1 MSPHRRD
8 ALTLTLVLALASLT
22 TSAGAQA
29 PSSAPKPLSP
39 KEAERRQLLEQ
50 MGLRKAD
57 RSPQAPGAAPAAA
70 PASSK
75 EASGPARGPEEP
87 GPHASSPE
95 RAATSAP
102 GLSFRRIV
110 HPLLIQTCRACH
122 GAGGPAA
129 ATRLVLSGDAAADH
143 ASVARLITTTDPAQS
158 LLLTKASGSVMHA
171 GGSPWPEGSAAHT
184 RVLAWIKAGGR
195 LDGLAASAAPPP
207 ATRAEPKAPPLARTP
222 GAVATAPESAPEAEM
237 DANETTDDASPPEAA
252 TATAPTATPTSSGA
266 PSPTLASATTPSPGP
281 TPPPHGAV
289 GQGALRFP
297 GGFSLNGRFDLDYE
311 RRGFSGDPLA
321 NGATNAL
328 RSYHHF
334 LFLSRESTG
343 DPFGLSLEM
352 LSLLFWE
359 AHVRW
364 APRGRAIQVTLAGG
378 KILVPFGADPLF
390 HQSYGGHTGFD
401 QRILPV
407 VWAQEG
413 VAAHVLWQR
422 RAVALTDDLYV
433 VRGYGLRQAN
443 GVLNLQSD
451 LSPADDARLAWGN
464 RLGAAWGP
472 LSLWYSALFNM
483 LGFGRRLFMQA
494 ADITLWR
501 LRGVPVLEHVSLA
514 AGLLRAD
521 VSGGGAG
528 IGGPGQ
534 DYYHFGSYFQ
544 LRVHPT
550 DWLYFQY
557 RQGVRTFN
565 NRRGLWIDD
574 TRLTSDDGSTH
585 NFAVVARD
593 RGFTASVAW
602 FFNLEKTAEIPD
614 DLLRVSLTYEF

>member
-1 MSPHRRD
+1 MSPRRRGAAAVGL
-8 ALTLTLVLALASLT
+8 ALALALAST
-22 TSAGAQA
+22 AASAQV
-29 PSSAPKPLSP
+29 SAPKPRSP
-39 KEAERRQLLEQ
+39 KEEQRRRLLEE

-57 RSPQAPGAAPAAA
+57 PSPPSPAATPAPTSTSTSAPAAA
-70 PASSK
+70 TAAPPGSKTGEPATGTPSDRTA
-75 EASGPARGPEEP
+75 ASVP
-87 GPHASSPE
+87 GI
-95 RAATSAP
+95 
-102 GLSFRRIV
+102 SFRRVI

-129 ATRLVLSGDAAADH
+129 ATRLVLSGDAATDH
-143 ASVARLITTTDPAQS
+143 AAVARLITTADPAQS
-158 LLLTKASGSVMHA
+158 PLLTKSSGSATHA
-171 GGSPWPEGSAAHT
+171 GGAPWPEGSAPHA
-184 RVLAWIKAGGR
+184 RVLAWIKTGGR
-195 LDGLAASAAPPP
+195 LDGLAASANAPTAPVERATPPRSLPRPPTAVAGGPEPESEATEAADETPPDAGPPSEVPAVTPAVPGAPPP
-207 ATRAEPKAPPLARTP
+207 PIPPAGPSR
-222 GAVATAPESAPEAEM
+222 G
-237 DANETTDDASPPEAA
+237 
-252 TATAPTATPTSSGA
+252 TAT
-266 PSPTLASATTPSPGP
+266 
-281 TPPPHGAV
+281 HG
-289 GQGALRFP
+289 GLRFP
-297 GGFSLNGRFDLDYE
+297 GGFALNGRFDLAYE

-321 NGATNAL
+321 DGATNAL

-334 LFLSRESTG
+334 LFLSRESTD

-359 AHVRW
+359 AHVRVV
-364 APRGRAIQVTLAGG
+364 PRGRPVQVTVAGG

-413 VAAHVLWQR
+413 VAVHVLLQR

-433 VRGYGLRQAN
+433 VRGYGLHQGN

-451 LSPADDARLAWGN
+451 LSPADDARFGWGN

-472 LSLWYSALFNM
+472 LSFWYSSLFNP

-494 ADITLWR
+494 ADVTLWR
-501 LRGVPVLEHVSLA
+501 LRGVPVLEYLSVA
-514 AGLLRAD
+514 AGLVRAD
-521 VSGGGAG
+521 VSGGDAG
-528 IGGPGQ
+528 IGGSGQ

-557 RQGVRTFN
+557 RQGVRTFD
-565 NRRGLWIDD
+565 NRRGLWVDN

-585 NFAVVARD
+585 NFSLVARH
-593 RGFTASVAW
+593 GGLTATLAW
-602 FFNLEKTAEIPD
+602 FINLEKGTEVPD
-614 DLLRVSLTYEF
+614 DLLRASLAYDF